1 MKKSVKIVLIILMLF
16 IILALGMIY
25 VLTNIE
31 IKSSFSNPDATNE
44 QTTDEDILSSLKE
57 NNIIN
62 SNDIY
67 VAYDR
72 DIGLFGPEGD
82 KRYIYKK
89 DDGTY
94 YYVKISSLSYTQDG
108 EYNGY
113 NYKANEVFYVIDI
126 QDCEYN
132 QSANYMDER
141 ILEVH
146 GEISYYIV
154 SGSKKNLA
162 IRPIFY
168 TN

>member
-1 MKKSVKIVLIILMLF
+1 MKKSVKIGLLILMLF
-16 IILALGMIY
+16 VILALAMIY
-25 VLTNIE
+25 VLANIE
-31 IKSSFSNPDATNE
+31 IKSSLSNQGTNNG

-89 DDGTY
+89 DNGTY
-94 YYVKISSLSYTQDG
+94 YYVEISSLSYTDDG
-108 EYNGY
+108 EYSGY
-113 NYKANEVFYVIDI
+113 NYEANEVFYKIDI

-132 QSANYMDER
+132 QAAESMDER

-154 SGSKKNLA
+154 SGSKNNLEVSQ
-162 IRPIFY
+162 IF
-168 TN
+168 